1 MVIGLIG
8 AGGRGNDLLNEIL
21 ALAPKHNVQV
31 GAVCDVWQK
40 NLRATA
46 AKVKAASGAE
56 PRQFQDFKELLAL
69 KEINA
74 VVIAT
79 PDFSHAPILVAALGA
94 GKDAYIEKP
103 MALDVESANRALD
116 LARSGSRVVQVG
128 TQYRSDG
135 KYRAATRRLSAGIL
149 GQVSRISIARNFN
162 EARWAR
168 NYADCLEPEVNWP
181 AYLLSLPPRAF
192 DARLL
197 RRWHLYRD
205 CTNGLSGLWMSHYAD
220 LVHMLTGAQYPAS
233 AVAHGGIYV
242 WKDGREHTDTFHALL
257 DYPEGFLFS
266 WSMGLGNS
274 AGSHFTVHGAKGTM
288 DLDKWTV
295 SPEGGLNS
303 ELQPASI
310 TGEPGPSHMENW
322 LTCLRSRQRPNAD
335 IQFGHQHTV
344 ATVLAAKALQS
355 GQRQKYDLQ
364 RRAIIAG

>member
-1 MVIGLIG
+1 
-8 AGGRGNDLLNEIL
+8 
-21 ALAPKHNVQV
+21 
-31 GAVCDVWQK
+31 
-40 NLRATA
+40 
-46 AKVKAASGAE
+46 
-56 PRQFQDFKELLAL
+56 
-69 KEINA
+69 
-74 VVIAT
+74 
-79 PDFSHAPILVAALGA
+79 
-94 GKDAYIEKP
+94 
-103 MALDVESANRALD
+103 
-116 LARSGSRVVQVG
+116 
-128 TQYRSDG
+128 
-135 KYRAATRRLSAGIL
+135 
-149 GQVSRISIARNFN
+149 
-162 EARWAR
+162 
-168 NYADCLEPEVNWP
+168 
-181 AYLLSLPPRAF
+181 
-192 DARLL
+192 
-197 RRWHLYRD
+197 
-205 CTNGLSGLWMSHYAD
+205 MSHYAD